1 VMTEVTGIAL
11 NEDIDL
17 QLEFDT
23 NPDKF

>member
-1 VMTEVTGIAL
+1 MTEVTGIAL